1 MTSNQCKYCNKLR
14 PLLDH
19 IHEVSIL
26 SSSFKGKSDVTHS
39 ISEWLK
45 LSFTLKNVSI
55 EPWDYSANLMFSCR
69 PAYEALISDEKYIS
83 QYTTH
88 LTRFFYITN
97 ALEETYRL
105 VVENYHASMNN
116 TQNKKINSNSVKAL
130 ILLDHMSE
138 EYLPKYFEHY
148 CNSLSKLYDHYF
160 NYFNPRKD
168 KIELNYPDTHKCS
181 GMNVI
186 RKIRNDIAHGIFP
199 INMNPEFSDGFEIVG
214 NLTRLLILATRMSA
228 IYIQIFLLR
237 YGKEFNLEN
246 YLDEINYTCW
256 VEEKNAYSDGDT
268 LNLKYYDNIPTLD
281 EIILNLQFENSFS
294 FNKFW
299 REYGEG

>member
-1 MTSNQCKYCNKLR
+1 MTSNQCKFCSKLR

-26 SSSFKGKSDVTHS
+26 SSFYKSKSGITHS

-45 LSFTLKNVSI
+45 LSFTLKDVSI

-105 VVENYHASMNN
+105 VVENYHPSMNN
-116 TQNKKINSNSVKAL
+116 IQKNRINSNSVKAL
-130 ILLDHMSE
+130 ILLENMSE
-138 EYLPKYFEHY
+138 ENTPKDFEHY
-148 CNSLSKLYDHYF
+148 CKSLSKLYDYYF

-168 KIELNYPDTHKCS
+168 KIAINHPETHKCS
-181 GMNVI
+181 GLNVI

-199 INMNPEFSDGFEIVG
+199 INMNPEFNHGFRVVG
-214 NLTRLLILATRMSA
+214 NLTRLLILATRMAA

-237 YGKEFNLEN
+237 YGKDFNLDG
-246 YLDEINYTCW
+246 YLEAISYTCW
-256 VEEKNAYSDGDT
+256 IEGKSIYNEDEN
-268 LNLKYYDNIPTLD
+268 LNLKYYDKIPTLN
-281 EIILNLQFENSFS
+281 EIILNLHFENSFS

-299 REYGEG
+299 SEYGEG